1 MKIKFIQKTTL
12 VDYPGKIACT
22 IFLFGCNFRCGFCY
36 NPELVLKDELPDL
49 NKEEVLRFLESR
61 RRYLDGVCFTGG
73 EPLMTLDETF
83 LRDVKN
89 LGYKI
94 KIDTNGSFP
103 EKLEGLISRNLVDF
117 VSMDIKGAKEDYEKI
132 VNAPF
137 DFFKLEESIR
147 LISSLP
153 EYEFRMTVV
162 DRFHD
167 FPKVL
172 DAIKWVYD
180 ISGKKIKKFSLQG
193 FKNHGKF
200 IDESFKD
207 DKNASREKLEE
218 LKKEILKYGFVEEI
232 NIRV

>member
-36 NPELVLKDELPDL
+36 NPELVLKETSPDL
-49 NKEEVLRFLESR
+49 SKEEVLQFLESR
-61 RRYLDGVCFTGG
+61 KRYLDGVCFTGG

-89 LGYKI
+89 MGYKI

-103 EKLEGLISRNLVDF
+103 DKLANLISRNLVDF

-137 DFFKLEESIR
+137 DFSKLEESMR

-180 ISGKKIKKFSLQG
+180 TTGKKIKKFSLQG

-200 IDESFKD
+200 IDESFNK
-207 DKNASREKLEE
+207 DKNVQKEKLEE
-218 LKKEILKYGFVEEI
+218 LKKKILTYGFVEEL
-232 NIRV
+232 NLRV